1 MEIILNETEIRIVG
15 CLIEKEMTTPEYYP
29 LSLNALTNACNQKS
43 NRDPV
48 VSYDE
53 TTVANGL
60 ESLREKGLARESQS
74 ASTRVSKYVH
84 TILDLFDLSR
94 QEIAILCELML
105 RGPQTLG
112 ELRSR
117 AGRMSTLENLGE
129 VQNTM
134 QGLIGHDPP
143 LAVKLPREAGR
154 KERRYAHLLSG
165 DIDMVTATHD
175 SSVKPA
181 APRSQVN
188 ERIIKLE
195 EEVAKLRREFEE
207 LKRAFNEF
215 RSQF

>member
-15 CLIEKEMTTPEYYP
+15 CLLEKEMTTPEYYP

-94 QEIAILCELML
+94 QEIALFCELML

-181 APRSQVN
+181 ATRSQVD

-207 LKRAFNEF
+207 LKRAFDEF

>member
-53 TTVANGL
+53 TTVVNGL
-60 ESLREKGLARESQS
+60 ESLREKGLARESRS

-94 QEIAILCELML
+94 QEMAILCELLL
-105 RGPQTLG
+105 RGPQTPG

-117 AGRMSTLENLGE
+117 AVRMSTLENLGE
-129 VQNTM
+129 VQNTL
-134 QGLIGHDPP
+134 QGLIEHDPP
-143 LAVKLPREAGR
+143 LGIRLPREAGR

-165 DIDMVTATHD
+165 HTDMVTATHD
-175 SSVKPA
+175 SSVQPSV
-181 APRSQVN
+181 PRSQVD
-188 ERIIKLE
+188 ERIIRLE
-195 EEVAKLRREFEE
+195 EDVAKLRRELEE
-207 LKRAFNEF
+207 LKRAISEF